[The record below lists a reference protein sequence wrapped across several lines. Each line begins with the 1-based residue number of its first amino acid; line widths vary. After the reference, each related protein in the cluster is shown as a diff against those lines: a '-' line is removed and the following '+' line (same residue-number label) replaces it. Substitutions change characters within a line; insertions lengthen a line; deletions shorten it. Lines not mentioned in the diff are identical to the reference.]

1 MRRAARF
8 PLAMPGAA
16 IVLSRPA
23 GCTGNIIDPTPTLTL
38 TPMAGHRACPTTI
51 PDQPTNQCSRLKNLY
66 LTCGGD
72 GMLHS
77 SVSGGSGSA
86 ITLGASLD
94 EGSVLSA
101 VLAVANCQ
109 GGPREGVT
117 YSGQA
122 STPAFG
128 PPCISQS
135 KTVYSQFRFGN
146 PLYAGFEGLAKGKL
160 HETLDEQALSA
171 FVDQVGLAKP
181 ATPRCSFWRQFP

>member
-1 MRRAARF
+1 MKRAARF
-8 PLAMPGAA
+8 PLAMDGGA

-38 TPMAGHRACPTTI
+38 TCPTTI
-51 PDQPTNQCSRLKNLY
+51 TDQPTNQCSRLKNMSLA
-66 LTCGGD
+66 CGGN
-72 GMLHS
+72 GMLHC

-86 ITLGASLD
+86 IALGASLD
-94 EGSVLSA
+94 DRSELSA
-101 VLAVANCQ
+101 VLVVANCQ
-109 GGPREGVT
+109 DGPREGVT
-117 YSGQA
+117 YTGRA

-135 KTVYSQFRFGN
+135 KNVYSQFRFGN

-181 ATPRCSFWRQFP
+181 ATPSCSFWRQLP